1 MTGPVSKKS
10 FSLPQDVAERLER
23 EPNASAYVVD
33 TIRARMRA
41 EDLDAELAR
50 RGMTVTAEGQAR
62 ARTQRAQVEQ
72 EWSPGRRAAL
82 RDRSRRAA
90 AEMLDGPGS
99 QAPGA

>member
-23 EPNASAYVVD
+23 EANASAYVVEAV
-33 TIRARMRA
+33 RARMRA

-50 RGMTVTAEGQAR
+50 RGMTVSAEGRAR
-62 ARTQRAQVEQ
+62 ARARRAQVEQ

-90 AEMLDGPGS
+90 QEMLDGAGQ
-99 QAPGA
+99 QAPAA

>member
-1 MTGPVSKKS
+1 MTGPVTKKS

-33 TIRARMRA
+33 AVRARMRA

-50 RGMTVTAEGQAR
+50 RGMTVTAEGRAR
-62 ARTQRAQVEQ
+62 ARAQRAQVEQ

-82 RDRSRRAA
+82 RERSRRAA
-90 AEMLDGPGS
+90 QEMLDGTDGS
-99 QAPGA
+99 ASAA